1 VKAFNS
7 QKFLL
12 YIKAA
17 AAFALI
23 TTAYQNCGQPRFSI
37 DSAAKAEK
45 IGEETVFRDPGV
57 DPGGGE
63 DRDPGVDPN
72 GDDRDP
78 GKDPGACTDSKS
90 FKIKFA
96 FECSNM
102 QSEQLGGN
110 LTTMQAVKIVIV
122 SRTTK
127 KVACE
132 INGDFRTEILNT
144 KELAFTSCPNL
155 PAGNY
160 SAYIVDASAATDSYK
175 RSALNDIAIKFSI
188 NSSGALCGM
197 KSRPVELLY
206 DFNNK
211 DHRYADDVKKFG
223 SSTADTQLNCDTR
236 KSPLII
242 SLSSQAR
249 GVQLTAPLDG
259 ILFDILGQRSF
270 PFPHAPKQIS
280 WLTEED
286 HGYYFITLP
295 NRQGEVQGI
304 DELFGDNTRGP
315 DGHYAKNGYL
325 ALAKYD
331 DNKDGLITIEDS
343 IFADLRLWNDSN
355 RDGNSDPGE
364 LFTMSEKSIMV
375 IDLDYDESYVETDI
389 YGNQTKMKSVVKTE
403 DGELHLMFDLWFRVL
418 NTTKQ

>member
-1 VKAFNS
+1 
-7 QKFLL
+7 
-12 YIKAA
+12 
-17 AAFALI
+17 
-23 TTAYQNCGQPRFSI
+23 
-37 DSAAKAEK
+37 
-45 IGEETVFRDPGV
+45 
-57 DPGGGE
+57 
-63 DRDPGVDPN
+63 
-72 GDDRDP
+72 
-78 GKDPGACTDSKS
+78 
-90 FKIKFA
+90 
-96 FECSNM
+96 
-102 QSEQLGGN
+102 
-110 LTTMQAVKIVIV
+110 
-122 SRTTK
+122 
-127 KVACE
+127 
-132 INGDFRTEILNT
+132 
-144 KELAFTSCPNL
+144 
-155 PAGNY
+155 
-160 SAYIVDASAATDSYK
+160 
-175 RSALNDIAIKFSI
+175 
-188 NSSGALCGM
+188 M

-223 SSTADTQLNCDTR
+223 SSTADTQLKCDTR

-315 DGHYAKNGYL
+315 DGRYAKNGYL

-355 RDGNSDPGE
+355 RDGNSDPRE